1 MTGRPLSRAV
11 GTALALVL
19 VTAGAGS
26 ASAGTSMTLGPDAVG
41 WWSAGN
47 VHPALPPVVTPDVG
61 PRDLYVAGARA
72 LPSAAGPSGPVAI
85 AALAFRLPE
94 GATVDALELHLS
106 GTRPPAVTLTACRA
120 LRPFT
125 SAYAGAWAD
134 APTYDCT
141 DAGTAQLA
149 ADGMVLIEG
158 VERLR
163 RGRDLAVVLVPG
175 PLDRVVV
182 AAPDDQALAVTLPRG
197 APAAR
202 GPQFTASTPESV
214 PAPAPAP
221 GFAAAGP
228 PVLPGGPLPPAA
240 QPPVAPAVSQPEVL
254 PVAAAEALP
263 PRPWLVLLA
272 TLLLALLAFAALMRP
287 GSGAVAPGAAGERGV
302 GRLRS
307 PRSGHVPDLV

>member
-1 MTGRPLSRAV
+1 MTRRPFTRVVGAAV
-11 GTALALVL
+11 ALVL
-19 VTAGAGS
+19 ITVGAGS
-26 ASAGTSMTLGPDAVG
+26 ASAGTSVTLGPDVVG
-41 WWSAGN
+41 WWSVTN
-47 VHPALPPVVTPDVG
+47 VHPALPALVPPDAG
-61 PRDLYVAGARA
+61 SRDLYVAGAQG
-72 LPSAAGPSGPVAI
+72 LPSAAGPAGPVAI
-85 AALAFRLPE
+85 AALGFRLPE
-94 GATVDALELHLS
+94 GATVDALELRLA
-106 GTRPPAVTLTACRA
+106 GTHPPAVTLTACRA

-149 ADGMVLIEG
+149 ADGTVLIEG

-182 AAPDDQALAVTLPRG
+182 APPDDETLTATTPAV
-197 APAAR
+197 AP
-202 GPQFTASTPESV
+202 S
-214 PAPAPAP
+214 PAPAP
-221 GFAAAGP
+221 GPMSPPNWTPVPAPDIGFAAGAP
-228 PVLPGGPLPPAA
+228 PVLPGGAVAPLAPSPAA
-240 QPPVAPAVSQPEVL
+240 PIVSTPEAL
-254 PVAAAEALP
+254 PVAAAAALP

-272 TLLLALLAFAALMRP
+272 TLLVALLAFAALMR
-287 GSGAVAPGAAGERGV
+287 SGGGAAAAASVGERGV